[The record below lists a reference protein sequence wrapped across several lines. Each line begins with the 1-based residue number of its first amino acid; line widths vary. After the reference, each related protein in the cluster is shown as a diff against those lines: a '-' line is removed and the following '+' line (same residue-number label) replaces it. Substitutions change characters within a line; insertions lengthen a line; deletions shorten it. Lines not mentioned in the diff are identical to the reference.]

1 MIQQLQFK
9 ANVEDI
15 SKTISEVAT
24 NIESRT
30 TFDDVQKLISDWLSR
45 TSFDENNKS
54 NVNLHSIKQD
64 IQHVY
69 NELKAEIDQIEGT
82 WFNSDMPV
90 SDAGIKELLSQK
102 ANKDS
107 VA

>member
-1 MIQQLQFK
+1 M
-9 ANVEDI
+9 
-15 SKTISEVAT
+15 
-24 NIESRT
+24 
-30 TFDDVQKLISDWLSR
+30 
-45 TSFDENNKS
+45 
-54 NVNLHSIKQD
+54 NLHSIKQD

-82 WFNSDMPV
+82 RFNSDIPV